1 MMMELPADVGYQ
13 VPAMLKPQVRP
24 FAILVFE
31 DLGGGDIN
39 ISVKAGSITKDERN
53 VLGLTDDQS
62 VMGVEWWAR
71 CTDAEGV
78 ISNTV
83 YTAMALEFEFATEA
97 DRARW
102 ERCEQFEMRRKAVYS
117 FRQD

>member
-1 MMMELPADVGYQ
+1 MELPADVAHQ
-13 VPAMLKPQVRP
+13 VLAMLKPQARA

-31 DLGGGDIN
+31 DLCGDNTN
-39 ISVKAGSITKDERN
+39 IRVKAGSITEDERN

-62 VMGVEWWAR
+62 MMGVEWWAR
-71 CTDAEGV
+71 CADSRV
-78 ISNTV
+78 LIIDTV

-97 DRARW
+97 DRDRW
-102 ERCEQFEMRRKAVYS
+102 DRGVPFEMRRKAVYA